1 MPPFHL
7 SAPEE
12 AERRDIE
19 DGFKGLRGHYRPP
32 SPPIPVHPP
41 LPLPLPLPVS
51 TPPPPLSSL
60 PSFPTTTTDISVSV
74 VDDHSPYSSYE
85 SVSSKACAACRFRRQ
100 KCNGDC
106 LLAPFFPA
114 ADESRFQKA
123 HRLFGVSKMKKIL
136 EPLLPRQRAV
146 AMATMIYE
154 SEVHAASSD
163 TGCLDIILYLHSQ
176 IERRAAHLDHLR
188 RSLLPSPTPAL
199 GTLIAGNG
207 NALVS
212 FYTQFGSIEDVADVF
227 ERMPTKDDVSWTGM
241 LNAFMEFGLV
251 ESAVQRRFS
260 RSRNF
265 SVDVAKWLGISD
277 FTLTSAM
284 NACALVTDMK
294 KSEQIHAFLIK
305 SGCKLSAWIEAALLD
320 MCSKCGFAEMGQQ
333 IHCVIVKSGVLSD
346 LEVGNALFSMYAK
359 CGNLEDSITL
369 FSQMPQHDIVSWS
382 TLLTAHL
389 LHRQGDNALDAWQRM
404 ENFGVMPDGITFL
417 LIISA
422 CRYTSSNSIE
432 TRHRLFQLMENSYS
446 ITPTSEH
453 YSAMVDV
460 LCYWGSFAEAEHLI
474 QNMPLKPGTSVWRAL
489 LDSCRLRSN
498 VSLGRQAVQSLLA
511 SEPQDPSTYVLV
523 ANLYS
528 ASGRWHCSEKVRQEV
543 QEKGLRKI
551 PVRSWIIHQNEVH
564 SFYARDRSHSQSK
577 DIYLFVH

>member
-1 MPPFHL
+1 MD
-7 SAPEE
+7 SRVYE
-12 AERRDIE
+12 AA
-19 DGFKGLRGHYRPP
+19 YRPP
-32 SPPIPVHPP
+32 SPPIPVHP
-41 LPLPLPLPVS
+41 PLPLPVS

-60 PSFPTTTTDISVSV
+60 PSFPTTI
-74 VDDHSPYSSYE
+74 VDDHSPYSSSYE

-163 TGCLDIILYLHSQ
+163 TGCLDIILQLHSL

-199 GTLIAGNG
+199 GTVIAGNG

-212 FYTQFGSIEDVADVF
+212 FYTQFCSIEDVADVF

-251 ESAVQRRFS
+251 ESAVQVFDQMPERNCATYNECSFS
-260 RSRNF
+260 WF
-265 SVDVAKWLGISD
+265 
-277 FTLTSAM
+277 FAM

-320 MCSKCGFAEMGQQ
+320 MCSKCGRIHDAREMFTSLV
-333 IHCVIVKSGVLSD
+333 H
-346 LEVGNALFSMYAK
+346 E
-359 CGNLEDSITL
+359 
-369 FSQMPQHDIVSWS
+369 
-382 TLLTAHL
+382 
-389 LHRQGDNALDAWQRM
+389 
-404 ENFGVMPDGITFL
+404 ENFRL
-417 LIISA
+417 A
-422 CRYTSSNSIE
+422 WTSLMCAYSRNGQHNEALS
-432 TRHRLFQLMENSYS
+432 LFQLGIISSSVSGNEM
-446 ITPTSEH
+446 
-453 YSAMVDV
+453 
-460 LCYWGSFAEAEHLI
+460 LI
-474 QNMPLKPGTSVWRAL
+474 SV
-489 LDSCRLRSN
+489 
-498 VSLGRQAVQSLLA
+498 
-511 SEPQDPSTYVLV
+511 
-523 ANLYS
+523 
-528 ASGRWHCSEKVRQEV
+528 SEKVSGTGMIEMVSSPSVFPSESDTTLQQPVLISEATGISEPTFPGTIPIKCPKERAADAVQADEMVSVPKLNRISEDGVSAAVLEINSAILLSKMAATTSVSALIPGAESALEQEV
-543 QEKGLRKI
+543 LESEGNSGGTAVRI
-551 PVRSWIIHQNEVH
+551 PGSDPSLTESLTVATERQ
-564 SFYARDRSHSQSK
+564 
-577 DIYLFVH
+577 